1 MENKLERMEE
11 ILLGWME
18 FLYGKITQSPDAYD
32 ISDVSKYLAEIG
44 KVELEIRR
52 YLEHSLRSQCMPPDK
67 ILQD

>member
-32 ISDVSKYLAEIG
+32 ISDVSKYLAEVG
-44 KVELEIRR
+44 KVELEVRC
-52 YLEHSLRSQCMPPDK
+52 YLEHSSRSQCMPPDK